1 MLTLLMML
9 CGCSS
14 GEQQLVEDAEDAI
27 AVEEGERMPIV
38 ITIPATDAATRAP
51 GDPGTRESFPLPEY
65 LYIWVVADYGGGSYD
80 VKYSKHHLN
89 TALWNRITLTSPS
102 YTNGDAAYQYSSD
115 LMVILPKVRV
125 GATGRVFVA
134 VSKYDIDGSNAFYAS
149 VPTTQAGVEGI
160 TFDVPA
166 ATGTDTRSDV
176 IRDIYSSPCNL
187 TLDYPGTS
195 DDYYGTITDF
205 ATKQPRINM
214 VLFHVGAKLDLNWN
228 IDEGNRSTLWLQHES
243 DAISVTGLKC
253 KSCYLF
259 KPMQND
265 AVGADPY
272 TWNIS
277 ANIGNQWL
285 GREYAYVIPY
295 FNGSSQYPISATV
308 KKVVNSS
315 NGTKTTAM
323 NIEVAGY
330 ASYVFTPWL
339 IGKITV
345 DNTTAP

>member
-1 MLTLLMML
+1 
-9 CGCSS
+9 
-14 GEQQLVEDAEDAI
+14 
-27 AVEEGERMPIV
+27 MPV
-38 ITIPATDAATRAP
+38 D
-51 GDPGTRESFPLPEY
+51 RE
-65 LYIWVVADYGGGSYD
+65 
-80 VKYSKHHLN
+80 
-89 TALWNRITLTSPS
+89 
-102 YTNGDAAYQYSSD
+102 
-115 LMVILPKVRV
+115 
-125 GATGRVFVA
+125 GATCEAYVA
-134 VSKYDIDGSNAFYAS
+134 VSRVALSNISSSLSTLAEVRSA
-149 VPTTQAGVEGI
+149 
-160 TFDVPA
+160 TFDLPSPEL
-166 ATGTDTRSDV
+166 GDSYNSI
-176 IRDIYSSPCNL
+176 IRDIYSSPYNL
-187 TLDYPGTS
+187 TTTS
-195 DDYYGTITDF
+195 GSDTYYYGKVQDYTSS
-205 ATKQPRINM
+205 QPYVNLI
-214 VLFHVGAKLDLNWN
+214 LYHVGAKLDLNWN

-253 KSCYLF
+253 KNCYLF